1 MRNFE
6 TQAEFKA
13 RLRRSFGRLSC
24 GQRVYDIEDPRH
36 VGTVKAI
43 TSRNVV
49 IVRWDNGWIGEIE
62 LHNARR
68 ENGHAL

>member
-36 VGTVKAI
+36 
-43 TSRNVV
+43 
-49 IVRWDNGWIGEIE
+49 
-62 LHNARR
+62 NARR